1 MLEIDSPNLGAAL
14 LDERLGA
21 ERRMFVRTSALVTNL
36 AVHAKLGKENSAVW
50 VTSLDRGRP
59 VAGAQVQISTC
70 AGHLQ
75 AQGLT
80 DGDGLLLLPDIVREA
95 PQCNGEAESG
105 NWFMSARAEG
115 DMAFIWS
122 NWQRGIEPWRFNL
135 PRAGAM
141 TPKSWPS
148 TVLDRSLVRAG
159 ETVSMKHFVRAP
171 KHGGLAVLCPM

>member
-1 MLEIDSPNLGAAL
+1 MPSW
-14 LDERLGA
+14 
-21 ERRMFVRTSALVTNL
+21 
-36 AVHAKLGKENSAVW
+36 AKKILPVW

-105 NWFMSARAEG
+105 NWFISARAEG
-115 DMAFIWS
+115 DMAFYLE
-122 NWQRGIEPWRFNL
+122 Q
-135 PRAGAM
+135 
-141 TPKSWPS
+141 
-148 TVLDRSLVRAG
+148 
-159 ETVSMKHFVRAP
+159 
-171 KHGGLAVLCPM
+171 LAARD